1 MTVQEIK
8 TGTFVVPGTFLS
20 TVEEFLPGEGVYE
33 EEGKVY
39 SSCAGLVLMDLR
51 TRKISVISRS
61 SPPVLR
67 KGDIVLGEVE
77 DVQPQRVEVTIESL
91 RRNEER
97 QLPPPKLGIIHVSRV
112 SRRYVRELEKK
123 FRVGDIVRAKVE
135 EVGREMVQL
144 STVEDDLGVILAK
157 CMRCNVPLVVDN
169 LKMGKLKCPL
179 CKRVEF
185 RKVAED
191 YGKGE
196 PWGEKE

>member
-1 MTVQEIK
+1 MEEIK

-39 SSCAGLVLMDLR
+39 SSCAGLVLVDLR
-51 TRKISVISRS
+51 TRKISVLPKSY
-61 SPPVLR
+61 PPVLK

-77 DVQPQRVEVTIESL
+77 DVMPQRAEVNIESL

-97 QLPPPKLGIIHVSRV
+97 QLPPPKLGVIHVSQV
-112 SRRYVRELEKK
+112 SRRYVRDLEKK

-144 STVEDDLGVILAK
+144 STTEDDLGVILAK
-157 CMRCNVPLVVDN
+157 CFRCNTPLRVEN
-169 LKMGKLKCPL
+169 LKLGKLRCPV
-179 CKRVEF
+179 CNRVEF

-191 YGKGE
+191 NGKGE
-196 PWGEKE
+196 PWGR